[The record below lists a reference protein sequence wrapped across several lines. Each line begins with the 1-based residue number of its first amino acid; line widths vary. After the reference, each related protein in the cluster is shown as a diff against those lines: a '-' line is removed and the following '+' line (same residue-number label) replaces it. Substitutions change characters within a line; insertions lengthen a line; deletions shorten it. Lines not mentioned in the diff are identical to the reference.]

1 MLLSGLTLGW
11 LGRFNSQWLL
21 DSIFTSRDAHSV
33 LRPAKTGEAQIDAI
47 VDRII
52 KVESNGDPNLKNKRS
67 SALGLGQFLDET
79 GLNLI
84 PDTPTPQNAVDP
96 FGSLPGLWRSLY
108 SGQKLQAP
116 VGELWR
122 GLI

>member
-21 DSIFTSRDAHSV
+21 DYIFTSRDAHSV

-84 PDTPTPQNAVDP
+84 RTHRPPRTLSTHLDHCQGCGGHYIPAKSYRRQL
-96 FGSLPGLWRSLY
+96 GSCG
-108 SGQKLQAP
+108 GA
-116 VGELWR
+116 
-122 GLI
+122 